1 MDQLNNRRERIFYL
15 AFIIIATMMAI
26 WPALYNN
33 FPLATPDS
41 GAYVHNGI
49 KLSLPIDRPITYS
62 IFILLTSW
70 DISLWPVI
78 VIQGLIFVLMLQS
91 VCARFLPQRATYPIV
106 LAINAVVAFGTQAAW
121 FTAQLMPDIFTSLF
135 LLSIIIYFSEDDN
148 NKKKNRKWLFLI
160 AAFMLMHYSNILIG
174 ILLSGVLFAYFK
186 FMKVRQYLP
195 KLRNLLLTAT
205 CGYILISSVNL
216 IAGRGFTISPAS
228 SVFMMARMAENGV
241 LDEYLAEKCP
251 TEHYELCNFQGHLGD
266 RQWAFMWMGDYPHR
280 TKGWLDPD
288 VQHEYKKIVRG
299 ILTTPKFL
307 GLQLLSSLNATFR
320 QSAQLYVGDGLMPLG
335 TESTVYRSIDEL
347 FPHQIKE
354 YRTALQAQGQLPT
367 MPSNIIILVASA
379 AMIIWFLFF
388 LGKTENKNLTGTLPQ
403 PDWLSVFAIVLL
415 FLFVNAFITGTFST
429 VIARLQARV
438 FWVLPFMCF
447 LYCLSKIMTAK
458 QDKNEARALL

>member
-1 MDQLNNRRERIFYL
+1 MNQLNNSQERVLNL
-15 AFIIIATMMAI
+15 AFIIIATMIAI

-91 VCARFLPQRATYPIV
+91 VCARFLPQKATYPIV
-106 LAINAVVAFGTQAAW
+106 LAIIAVVAFGTQAAW

-135 LLSIIIYFSEDDN
+135 LLAIILYFSEDPNDR
-148 NKKKNRKWLFLI
+148 KKNRKWLFLI

-186 FMKVRQYLP
+186 FIKVRQYLP
-195 KLRNLLLTAT
+195 KLRNLLLTGI
-205 CGYILISSVNL
+205 CGYVLISSVNL
-216 IAGRGFTISPAS
+216 LAGRGFSISPAS
-228 SVFMMARMAENGV
+228 PVFLMARMAENGV
-241 LDEYLAEKCP
+241 LDEYLAAKCP
-251 TEHYELCNFQGHLGD
+251 TEHYDLCHFQGHLGD

-280 TKGWLDPD
+280 TKGWLNPD
-288 VQHEYKKIVRG
+288 VQREYKSIIRD

-307 GLQLLSSLNATFR
+307 GLQVLSSVNATFR
-320 QSAQLYVGDGLMPLG
+320 QSAQLYVGDGLMKLG
-335 TESTVYRSIDEL
+335 PESTIYSTINEL

-354 YRTALQAQGQLPT
+354 YRTSLQEQNGLPIQAC
-367 MPSNIIILVASA
+367 NIIILVASSVI
-379 AMIIWFLFF
+379 IIWFLFL
-388 LGKTENKNLTGTLPQ
+388 LGKPDENDQ
-403 PDWLSVFAIVLL
+403 AIMQQHPDWHSVFAIVLL
-415 FLFVNAFITGTFST
+415 FLFVNAFVTGSFST

-438 FWVLPFMCF
+438 FWVLPFMCLLF
-447 LYCLSKIMTAK
+447 CLSKVMRMK
-458 QDKNEARALL
+458 RNNVHV